1 MIASDFNLTPIMVE
15 ADFNQISDCLP
26 RHAEE
31 ILSAGQLHSSLQ
43 WMRMNP
49 LASLSL
55 CQEGLN
61 DGSPPQTGGKPCL
74 LQKVRPLRV
83 APPQDDLHNEGSH
96 LPARRT
102 PPLDLAALLVM
113 TKSLQQSMSPNSR
126 TPTTDPYRHGSTSGS
141 SSTIKPTR
149 SRSSLSRIVPLSPSV
164 VSEGVSKGALPRRGP
179 SDVPLDKQYLL
190 IKPSTPGVSF
200 HNSLE

>member
-1 MIASDFNLTPIMVE
+1 MIASDFNLTRIMVE

-61 DGSPPQTGGKPCL
+61 DGGPPQTGGKPCRL
-74 LQKVRPLRV
+74 YKVRSLRV
-83 APPQDDLHNEGSH
+83 APPQDDLHNEGGRFSARPT
-96 LPARRT
+96 LP
-102 PPLDLAALLVM
+102 LHLAALLAM
-113 TKSLQQSMSPNSR
+113 TKSLRQSMSPNSR
-126 TPTTDPYRHGSTSGS
+126 TPTTDPYRHRSTSGS
-141 SSTIKPTR
+141 SATMKPAR
-149 SRSSLSRIVPLSPSV
+149 SRSSLSRIVPLSPPV
-164 VSEGVSKGALPRRGP
+164 V
-179 SDVPLDKQYLL
+179 KQYLV
-190 IKPSTPGVSF
+190 INPSTPGVSF
-200 HNSLE
+200 HKFLE